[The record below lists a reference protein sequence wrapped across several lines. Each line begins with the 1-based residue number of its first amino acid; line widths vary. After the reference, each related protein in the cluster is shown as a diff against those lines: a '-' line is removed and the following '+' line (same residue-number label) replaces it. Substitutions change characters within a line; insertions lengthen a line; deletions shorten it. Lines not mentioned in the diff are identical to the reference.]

1 MPSLKARFVGFLL
14 RTTGYYRRQFTGGE
28 QFAPSI
34 AKARAA
40 AAPKPTAKARAS
52 AAISSEHFG
61 GQTVWTFAPKDRI
74 PTAHLLYW
82 HGGGYI
88 YTAAPGHL
96 AFLAHMAKAHGWH
109 ITAPLYPLAPE
120 NTAPVV
126 TAWALDFYRDY
137 VDRRAEEPFFM
148 GGDSA
153 GGGLT
158 ASVAMLA
165 RDAGMVLP
173 AGLILICPWLNAE
186 PTLPEQRAI
195 EPRDGILTISGI
207 ESAGV
212 SFAGSLALTDH
223 RVSPLYGDWKGLP
236 PVLCFGG
243 GDDLLV
249 TDARALKA
257 KLPSI
262 DYTEVPGLMHVWPL
276 LPLPESKLAQ
286 TQMAE
291 FAARAI
297 P

>member
-28 QFAPSI
+28 KFAPNI

-40 AAPKPTAKARAS
+40 AAPKPTAKARES
-52 AAISSEHFG
+52 AVISSEQFE
-61 GQTVWTFAPKDRI
+61 GQTVWTFAPKDRA

-96 AFLAHMAKAHGWH
+96 AFLAHMAKTHGWH

-120 NTAPVV
+120 NTALAV

-137 VDRRAEEPFFM
+137 LERRGGEPFFM

-165 RDAGMVLP
+165 RDAGMAPP
-173 AGLILICPWLNAE
+173 AGLILICPWLNVE

-207 ESAGV
+207 ASAGL
-212 SFAGSLALTDH
+212 SFAGGLPLTDH
-223 RVSPLYGDWKGLP
+223 RVSPIYGDWDGVP

-243 GDDLLV
+243 GDDILV

-257 KLPSI
+257 KLPLV
-262 DYTEVPGLMHVWPL
+262 DYTEVAGLMHVWPL
-276 LPLPESKLAQ
+276 LPLPESKVAHA
-286 TQMAE
+286 QMAA
-291 FAARAI
+291 FMAHAV